1 MTAAQGPSPEDPQ
14 KPPVL
19 GSRSRANVSED
30 GEEFWDLDRDD
41 AIDEEPLDSESVK
54 ASAAPFLK
62 GDAQELVQKP
72 GFSLTPPE
80 PREFRGVTPSMVQTH
95 LPHEAKSGKPFREV
109 PLTRIDDTF
118 AALEAGEVEEVPV
131 KSPELVP
138 EVVEEEIDEVPVF
151 AIGAPPISSASDDAE
166 KPVGF
171 AEDAAG
177 VQNNPSRVLDLPKS
191 FAEWMS
197 GFSWV
202 EKVSML
208 AVIALLAGFAVLLFF
223 PAISALPDEIERAQA
238 EDFPKQGK
246 HVMVKSAQTYWRQPI
261 ESGPNADVFKR
272 GTALLPAIQ
281 MEVEGGPALLRILFR
296 GEDGIVVGDS
306 VTREVNGKEV
316 IKIAGTDG
324 FLELGMHAAYRAGQT
339 KPWIVQV
346 YEAKPGSNEIQDF
359 VLIFEMNMS
368 AFLQ

>member
-19 GSRSRANVSED
+19 GSRSRANTPED
-30 GEEFWDLDRDD
+30 DEEFWDLDRDI
-41 AIDEEPLDSESVK
+41 AIDEGSLDAESVK
-54 ASAAPFLK
+54 VSVAPFLK
-62 GDAQELVQKP
+62 GNA
-72 GFSLTPPE
+72 
-80 PREFRGVTPSMVQTH
+80 
-95 LPHEAKSGKPFREV
+95 
-109 PLTRIDDTF
+109 
-118 AALEAGEVEEVPV
+118 
-131 KSPELVP
+131 PELVR

-151 AIGAPPISSASDDAE
+151 AMGAPPPISSASDDAE
-166 KPVGF
+166 KLVGF
-171 AEDAAG
+171 AGETAG
-177 VQNNPSRVLDLPKS
+177 EESNSSRVLDLPKS
-191 FAEWMS
+191 FSEWAS

-208 AVIALLAGFAVLLFF
+208 AVIVLLAGFAVLLFF
-223 PAISALPDEIERAQA
+223 PAISVLPDEIERARA

-246 HVMVKSAQTYWRQPI
+246 HVMVKSVQTYWREPI

-272 GTALLPAIQ
+272 GTALLPVIQ

-306 VTREVNGKEV
+306 VTRKVNGKEV
-316 IKIAGTDG
+316 IKIAGTEG
-324 FLELGMHAAYRAGQT
+324 FLEPGMHAAYRAGQT

-346 YEAKPGSNEIQDF
+346 YEAKPESNEIDDF